1 MQHGVTG
8 FSRRGFIA
16 AGAGTSAIG
25 GLVSTRGQAAQ
36 GATPT
41 EEAATTRRR
50 RNRRLTLD
58 AKPEPMEIDAAETAL
73 IVIDMQNDFAAKGG
87 LVDRLGF
94 DIAPI
99 RKTIGPMTTALAA
112 ARAAGIIIVYL
123 KMGFR
128 PDLSDLGSPDSP
140 NRIGHLQAGV
150 GKTVRAPNGAKSRI
164 LIRDTWNTEI
174 IPELKPNEQDI
185 VLYKTRY
192 SGFYQTA
199 LDETLK
205 RLAVRHLVVVGC
217 TTSIC
222 VESTVRDAM
231 FRDYRCV
238 VLRDC
243 VAEVIGNDLPR
254 SNHEASLL
262 LVEMRFGWVT
272 DSARLLKSLKA

>member
-1 MQHGVTG
+1 MSRL
-8 FSRRGFIA
+8 SRRGFMA
-16 AGAGTSAIG
+16 AGAVASAVG
-25 GLVSTRGQAAQ
+25 GFPSTMGQAAQ
-36 GATPT
+36 QATPT
-41 EEAATTRRR
+41 ERAATTRRR
-50 RNRRLTLD
+50 KSRLLKLD
-58 AKPEPMEIDAAETAL
+58 AKPEPMEIDTAETAV

-99 RKTIGPMTTALAA
+99 RKTISPMATVLAA
-112 ARAAGIIIVYL
+112 TRAAGIPIIYL

-150 GKTVRAPNGAKSRI
+150 GKTIQAPNGAESRI
-164 LIRDTWNTEI
+164 LIRDTWNTDI
-174 IPELKPNEQDI
+174 VPELKPHDRDI

-192 SGFYQTA
+192 SGFYQTE

-205 RLAVRHLVVVGC
+205 RHAVKHLVVVGC

-238 VLRDC
+238 LLRDC
-243 VAEVIGNDLPR
+243 MAEVIGNDLAR

-262 LVEMRFGWVT
+262 LMQMRFGWVT
-272 DSARLLKSLKA
+272 GSEEFVRTLKT